1 LPNSHKLYVFRYG
14 TTALYALTTDSTGR
28 NLPSQ
33 TGAKSWRFKE
43 PVTLEQDKSSPK
55 YELIKATL
63 AAIAKHG
70 FILTHAAIQPL
81 PVAIAQRRTKKIKV
95 TEQLA
100 SSRL

>member
-1 LPNSHKLYVFRYG
+1 M
-14 TTALYALTTDSTGR
+14 TALYALTNDRFGR

-33 TGAKSWRFKE
+33 AGPAGWQLEES
-43 PVTLEQDKSSPK
+43 VTLRRDKRSPK

-81 PVAIAQRRTKKIKV
+81 PVTIAHDRTKKTKA